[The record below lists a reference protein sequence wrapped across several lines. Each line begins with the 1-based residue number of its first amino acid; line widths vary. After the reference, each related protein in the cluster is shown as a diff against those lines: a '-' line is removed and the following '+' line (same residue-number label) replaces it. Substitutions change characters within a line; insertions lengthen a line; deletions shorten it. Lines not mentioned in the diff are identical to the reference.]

1 MGVKRHPADAR
12 ASSTKSSALNGR
24 RVSGPSGIKDE
35 GTEFSQTKDCVR
47 ENTADRHETG
57 RLLANLSPG
66 RPGPADE
73 GREKHGEGGKIA
85 THSERLAH
93 ASLLWPASLTALAE

>member
-24 RVSGPSGIKDE
+24 RVSGPSGIKEE

-57 RLLANLSPG
+57 RLLAQPISWTPRTG
-66 RPGPADE
+66 RRGPKE
-73 GREKHGEGGKIA
+73 TWR
-85 THSERLAH
+85 RR
-93 ASLLWPASLTALAE
+93 